1 MCVCVSVCLCV
12 CVSVCGCVCLCVYD
26 SHIVNHNPCFTLFI
40 LHISFDNQGSEIC
53 DRMCVCV
60 YINIK

>member
-12 CVSVCGCVCLCVYD
+12 GVCVYVYVIVY
-26 SHIVNHNPCFTLFI
+26 IVNHNPCFTLFI